1 MGGAQ
6 GSSGAAGKHK
16 VTVYSTEFCGYCKL
30 AKQYFKENNVAFEE
44 KMVDKDEVARDEMIQ
59 KSGQY
64 GVPVIDIDGKLV
76 IGYDKP
82 QLAQLLDLA

>member
-1 MGGAQ
+1 
-6 GSSGAAGKHK
+6 
-16 VTVYSTEFCGYCKL
+16 
-30 AKQYFKENNVAFEE
+30 
-44 KMVDKDEVARDEMIQ
+44 MVDKDEVAREEMIQ

-82 QLAQLLDLA
+82 QLSQLLDLA